1 MASKE
6 KLRQALEKSNIAY
19 DILMSKYKDLLKEY
33 TDTLRRLSLADKE
46 LYRLQSLLTA
56 STMAK
61 INDILDDY
69 GE

>member
-6 KLRQALEKSNIAY
+6 ELRKALQKSNIAY

-33 TDTLRRLSLADKE
+33 TDTLRRLSVADKE

-61 INDILDDY
+61 ISDILDDY